1 MNLWLYVIHFSLCC
15 WRFISEKPLKPGE
28 VGKVSTKQLPL
39 YLIYP
44 SNIIHTIFITNR
56 YVYPSVVIMKWHI
69 VFSISI
75 FSFDFIR
82 KMATKAKGHLR
93 KKMVDLSSG
102 P

>member
-1 MNLWLYVIHFSLCC
+1 MVSTDGPTMWIDEFVTVRFHFSLCC

-56 YVYPSVVIMKWHI
+56 
-69 VFSISI
+69 
-75 FSFDFIR
+75 
-82 KMATKAKGHLR
+82 
-93 KKMVDLSSG
+93 
-102 P
+102 